1 VRVLKIYIVP
11 NSLFVRYTLKNK
23 MFRLPIFILS
33 LFLLISCNRHETKNT
48 YLESKHHPSEQISNE
63 NKKAA
68 KKAQHDFLKTQKK
81 NNKAIGKHGS
91 IWTKKK
97 KQYTN

>member
-1 VRVLKIYIVP
+1 
-11 NSLFVRYTLKNK
+11 
-23 MFRLPIFILS
+23 MFRLPVLFLS
-33 LFLLISCNRHETKNT
+33 LFFLASCNKHEVGNS

-81 NNKAIGKHGS
+81 NNKQINKKGGT
-91 IWTKKK
+91 WTKKK